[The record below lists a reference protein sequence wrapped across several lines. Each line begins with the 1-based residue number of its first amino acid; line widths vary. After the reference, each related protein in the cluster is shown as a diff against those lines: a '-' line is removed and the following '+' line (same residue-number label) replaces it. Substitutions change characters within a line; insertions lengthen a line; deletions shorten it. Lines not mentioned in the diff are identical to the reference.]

1 MPRSSFYA
9 ALSAAFLLSSG
20 LAQAQ
25 TAMMSADA
33 ALPINARPGEC
44 YARVYTPP
52 QFKTVSDTVLK
63 KAASERVNVIPER
76 YEWAEETVM
85 VKPATERI
93 AEVIPAEYRWEE
105 EQVLVKPASEK
116 VEEVPA
122 TYKTVTQTELV
133 KPATTVWKRGR
144 GPVEKVDNLTGDIM
158 CLVEEPAEYRT
169 ISRSEIDQPA
179 TTRRVAIPAE
189 YQTVRR
195 QVLVRE
201 AEVRK
206 EQVPAQY
213 QSVKVRKLT
222 EAAREERI
230 AIPAEY
236 QTVTR
241 QEKVADGHMEWRPV
255 LCETNA
261 TPETVTALQ
270 HALQNAGYSPGKI
283 DGRLGAG
290 TVDAVRRYQKANG
303 LPEGGVTLEVLQSLG
318 VRWSAS
324 GKSASAS
331 Y

>member
-1 MPRSSFYA
+1 MSRHFLPSAFA
-9 ALSAAFLLSSG
+9 VAVVALSSS

-25 TAMMSADA
+25 TMMSDA
-33 ALPINARPGEC
+33 ALPLNARPGEC
-44 YARVYTPP
+44 YARVYTAP
-52 QFKTVSDTVLK
+52 QFRTVTDTVIK

-76 YEWAEETVM
+76 YDWTEETVM
-85 VKPATERI
+85 VKPASERI
-93 AEVIPAEYRWEE
+93 AQVIPAEYRWEE

-116 VEEVPA
+116 IEEVPA

-133 KPATTVWKRGR
+133 KAATTEWKRGR

-158 CLVEEPAEYRT
+158 CLVEVPAEYRT
-169 ISRSEIDQPA
+169 ITRSEVDQPA
-179 TTRRVAIPAE
+179 STRRVTIPAE

-195 QVLVRE
+195 QVLVKE

-206 EQVPAQY
+206 ETVPAQY
-213 QSVKVRKLT
+213 QTVKVRKLV

-241 QEKVADGHMEWRPV
+241 QEKVSDGHMVWSQV

-261 TPETVTALQ
+261 TPETVY
-270 HALQNAGYSPGKI
+270 ALQNALKNAGYAPGKI
-283 DGRLGAG
+283 DGHLGAG
-290 TVDAVRRYQKANG
+290 TADAVRRYQKANG
-303 LPEGGVTLEVLQSLG
+303 LAEGGITLEVLQRLG
-318 VRWSAS
+318 VSTSRISAT
-324 GKSASAS
+324 SAGT